1 MLNALLLIGSAWAG
15 EWQSLGVT
23 NDVAVYR
30 KQEEG
35 TGLYAFKGEATSELP
50 IGQLMGILRDES
62 VAKEWVNMMMFGTV
76 VETYSENHMLLHQG
90 YDLPWPLSD
99 RDYVFDKKV
108 IYDTDKKIATV
119 HLSSVESSKVP
130 VSSDFVRARGE
141 RTFWQFSVAED
152 GKTKIVVE
160 VLTDP
165 EGAFQTGLSTV
176 YKQTGTPTKASPI
189 WSIER
194 PREISHTIK
203 TPQDGNEHSVGG
215 KMHNTDFSLQV

>member
-1 MLNALLLIGSAWAG
+1 MLSTLLLIGTAWAG

-23 NDVAVYR
+23 NGVAVYR
-30 KQEEG
+30 KLEEG

-76 VETYSENHMLLHQG
+76 VETYSENHLLLHQG

-108 IYDTDKKIATV
+108 VYDTEKKIATV

-152 GKTKIVVE
+152 GKTNIVVE

-165 EGAFQTGLSTV
+165 EGALPDWAVNSIQADWPHKSITNLV
-176 YKQTGTPTKASPI
+176 NRASKGDLP
-189 WSIER
+189 
-194 PREISHTIK
+194 HDK
-203 TPQDGNEHSVGG
+203 
-215 KMHNTDFSLQV
+215 NTAGWQ

>member
-1 MLNALLLIGSAWAG
+1 MDTRNNGGNMLSAFVLIGSVWAG
-15 EWQSLGVT
+15 EWESLGVT

-35 TGLYAFKGEATSELP
+35 TGLYAFKGEATSDLP
-50 IGQLMGILRDES
+50 VGQLIGILRNES
-62 VAKEWVNMMMFGTV
+62 ISKEWVDMMMFSTV
-76 VETYSENHMLLHQG
+76 VETYSENHLLLHQG
-90 YDLPWPLSD
+90 YDLPWPVSD

-108 IYDTDKKIATV
+108 VYNAEKKTATV
-119 HLSSVESSKVP
+119 HLTSVESSKVP

-165 EGAFQTGLSTV
+165 EGSLPDWAVNSIQADWPHKSITNLV
-176 YKQTGTPTKASPI
+176 NRASKGDIP
-189 WSIER
+189 
-194 PREISHTIK
+194 HDKNTIGW
-203 TPQDGNEHSVGG
+203 Q
-215 KMHNTDFSLQV
+215 

>member
-1 MLNALLLIGSAWAG
+1 MFCTSVGKPVDWKKTDQRFITVCTKSQINGGNMLNALLLIGSAWAG

-99 RDYVFDKKV
+99 RDYVFDKKSYTTPIKRSLRYICPLWKVQKFRSAV
-108 IYDTDKKIATV
+108 ILYAR
-119 HLSSVESSKVP
+119 VESVPFGSSQWLKTAKPKSSSKC
-130 VSSDFVRARGE
+130 
-141 RTFWQFSVAED
+141 
-152 GKTKIVVE
+152 
-160 VLTDP
+160 
-165 EGAFQTGLSTV
+165 
-176 YKQTGTPTKASPI
+176 
-189 WSIER
+189 
-194 PREISHTIK
+194 
-203 TPQDGNEHSVGG
+203 
-215 KMHNTDFSLQV
+215 

>member
-1 MLNALLLIGSAWAG
+1 MLNVLLFIGMAWAG

-30 KQEEG
+30 KKEEG
-35 TGLYAFKGEATSELP
+35 TGLYAFKGEATSDLP

-108 IYDTDKKIATV
+108 VYDAANKTATV
-119 HLSSVESSKVP
+119 HLTSVENSKVP
-130 VSSDFVRARGE
+130 VSADFVRARGE
-141 RTFWQFSVAED
+141 RTFWQFSVADD

-165 EGAFQTGLSTV
+165 EGALRA
-176 YKQTGTPTKASPI
+176 PCL
-189 WSIER
+189 W
-194 PREISHTIK
+194 
-203 TPQDGNEHSVGG
+203 
-215 KMHNTDFSLQV
+215 LQQHQMLQSAMLQQQHARRGEYPVQW